1 MAHAH
6 DRRLAAECSALRASS
21 PITLSS
27 SSANPH
33 PSFLRAGIIGL
44 DTTDA
49 VTITTA
55 LSASSQCRVVVA
67 VRRGTGAA
75 MSTNSLINNG
85 NHRIIRSSGDQ
96 IFPNTQLMRAAGV
109 LIVDTVA
116 ELLEMVDC
124 VLYKTGNSRRP
135 TPSGAGIPG
144 APRREAAV
152 YGQARRCEP
161 RGCTASL
168 YWPSTRSLRG
178 SVCRSAAPLRCVFQL
193 VLSLHVRGSME
204 TSRGRTYT
212 GRTYSGA

>member
-124 VLYKTGNSRRP
+124 VFLETRDGRPRLEQAFQVLRAGKPLFMDKPVAANLADVLPVCTGH
-135 TPSGAGIPG
+135 
-144 APRREAAV
+144 
-152 YGQARRCEP
+152 
-161 RGCTASL
+161 
-168 YWPSTRSLRG
+168 LR
-178 SVCRSAAPLRCVFQL
+178 
-193 VLSLHVRGSME
+193 VR
-204 TSRGRTYT
+204 
-212 GRTYSGA
+212 